1 MEDRIHHPSTDLGS
15 NVYVAMHTP
24 EAILWG
30 YWMAQRSLGKGCGV
44 DILEYSSKG
53 FEADLILD
61 RFDMVS
67 ELQ

>member
-1 MEDRIHHPSTDLGS
+1 
-15 NVYVAMHTP
+15 
-24 EAILWG
+24 
-30 YWMAQRSLGKGCGV
+30 MAQRYPGKGCGV
-44 DILEYSSKG
+44 DILEYSFKG